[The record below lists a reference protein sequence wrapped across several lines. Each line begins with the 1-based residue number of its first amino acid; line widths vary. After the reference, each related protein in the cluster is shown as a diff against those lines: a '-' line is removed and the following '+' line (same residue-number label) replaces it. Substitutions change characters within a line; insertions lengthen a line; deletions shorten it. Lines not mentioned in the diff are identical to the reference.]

1 MATDVQ
7 PADRGLAPFD
17 MSGIERGPDG
27 IARYVDRPASLVE
40 MLRTSVER
48 SPQAPAIVEV
58 GGPKLTY
65 QELWDRSA
73 RVSGGLRAAG
83 IKPGDRVAILLGNG
97 ADWVLA
103 FWGGVMAGAPLGPV
117 YTRLTEGGRGY
128 RGLAPRTTIA
138 FKPGRAPPAAPPH
151 LPDELPPPRL
161 PRALHPRRP

>member
-17 MSGIERGPDG
+17 MSGIERGSDG
-27 IARYVDRPASLVE
+27 IARYLDRPASLVE

-48 SPQAPAIVEV
+48 SPQAPAIGAV
-58 GGPKLTY
+58 GGPRLTY

-83 IKPGDRVAILLGNG
+83 IKPGDRVAITLGNG

-103 FWGGVMAGAPLGPV
+103 FWGGVMAGAVVVPGQPRFKEDEV
-117 YTRLTEGGRGY
+117 
-128 RGLAPRTTIA
+128 AP
-138 FKPGRAPPAAPPH
+138 
-151 LPDELPPPRL
+151 EV
-161 PRALHPRRP
+161 